1 MGYSGSGKS
10 TLAQRLAKEHRI
22 PLLHLDSVHFL
33 PGWVERDPAEEQKIV
48 GKFLDNHEDWV
59 IEGEYSGVH
68 YERRLAEADC
78 IYILRTNRFI
88 RLYRVLRR
96 PLKYRGRTRPDL
108 TEGCPERFTIEF
120 IKWVLWDGC
129 GPTRRQRYERIIA
142 QYPEKTTVIP
152 R

>member
-33 PGWVERDPAEEQKIV
+33 PGWVERDPAEEEKIV
-48 GKFLDNHEDWV
+48 GNFLATHEEWV
-59 IEGEYSGVH
+59 IEGEYASLH

-78 IYILRTNRFI
+78 VYLLITNRFI

-96 PLKYRGRTRPDL
+96 TLKYRGRTRPDL
-108 TEGCPERFTIEF
+108 AEGCIERFTIEF